1 MPTVNA
7 ETVIADIQAQA
18 QGRGY
23 TLDEQQQAA
32 VARLGELAA
41 GLSSG
46 WLPRL
51 KKPKSVYIWGP
62 VGRGKSFLLDA
73 FFAALP
79 LTQKR
84 RVHFHAFFRELHQR
98 QFEYA
103 LSQQGIENALDEML
117 KDCELLCFDEF
128 HLHDIGDAMLMSRFF
143 KALFKRDCLLLTT
156 SNYPPEGLLPNPL
169 YHERFLPTIRLI
181 ESRMDVLSI
190 AGGIDYRS
198 LATAEPD
205 PFAKGAFLS
214 PANAQQRQ
222 ALGLPADAPATVRL
236 PVNHRSINVI
246 SAEQGTL
253 HLRFVDLCEA
263 ATATMDYLAL
273 VADYRRWVI
282 EAVPRISTASAAAQQ
297 RFLNLVDVLYDNR
310 CEVFINSDWP
320 LKVTVDHCE
329 IADIV
334 RTRSRLSQLRQIINT
349 QAHPETDSYP
359 LSIS

>member
-7 ETVIADIQAQA
+7 EAVIADIQAQA
-18 QGRGY
+18 QSRGY
-23 TLDEQQQAA
+23 TLDEQQLAA
-32 VARLGELAA
+32 VTRLGQLAA
-41 GLSSG
+41 GLSHP
-46 WLPRL
+46 WLSRL
-51 KKPKSVYIWGP
+51 KKPKGVYIWGP

-79 LTQKR
+79 LAQKK

-103 LSQQGIENALDEML
+103 HSPHAIEDALDVML
-117 KDCELLCFDEF
+117 KGCELLCFDEF

-156 SNYPPEGLLPNPL
+156 SNYSPEGLLPNPL
-169 YHERFLPTIRLI
+169 YHERFLPTIELI

-205 PFAKGAFLS
+205 PFAKGAFVS
-214 PANAQQRQ
+214 PADAQQRE
-222 ALGLPADAPATVRL
+222 ALGLPADAPASANV
-236 PVNHRSINVI
+236 PVNRRSIAVI
-246 SAEQGTL
+246 SAGQGTL
-253 HLRFVDLCEA
+253 HLRFPDLCEA
-263 ATATMDYLAL
+263 PTATMDYLAL
-273 VADYRRWVI
+273 VADYPRWVI

-297 RFLNLVDVLYDNR
+297 RFLNVVDVLYDNR
-310 CEVFINSDWP
+310 CEVFIHSGWP
-320 LKVTVDHCE
+320 LEVAIDHCE

-334 RTRSRLSQLRQIINT
+334 RTRSRLSQLRQFANSPT
-349 QAHPETDSYP
+349 PSETGSYP
-359 LSIS
+359 VTAP